1 MPLPYPLM
9 WLTVRLLRPPSLPR
23 ANERGAVR
31 PTTRPRMSASAN
43 AMKLSSSRHRAT
55 RRPARDVSRA
65 SRVRGGSPPCDTG
78 QRGGRHVAYKAVY
91 PQGRTQGA
99 GGGVGSDVVEVRLAF
114 HPTALPAP
122 SFGSLVHP
130 SPMARGVMWKPA
142 PGGMWEPKRLTAVV
156 HRRAEFLRPSPSVPI
171 RGLRCGGRVA
181 VAVLFA
187 L

>member
-1 MPLPYPLM
+1 M
-9 WLTVRLLRPPSLPR
+9 
-23 ANERGAVR
+23 
-31 PTTRPRMSASAN
+31 
-43 AMKLSSSRHRAT
+43 
-55 RRPARDVSRA
+55 
-65 SRVRGGSPPCDTG
+65 
-78 QRGGRHVAYKAVY
+78 AYKAVY

-156 HRRAEFLRPSPSVPI
+156 HRRAGFLRPSPSVPI
-171 RGLRCGGRVA
+171 RGSRRGGGELRLLCRLLGSACFAVRCAGCSVA
-181 VAVLFA
+181 LA
-187 L
+187 LLLGAGERERLE